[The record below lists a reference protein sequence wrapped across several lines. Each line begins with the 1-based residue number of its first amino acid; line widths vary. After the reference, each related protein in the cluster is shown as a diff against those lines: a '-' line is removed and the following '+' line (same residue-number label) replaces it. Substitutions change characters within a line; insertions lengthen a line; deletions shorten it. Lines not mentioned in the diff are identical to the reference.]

1 MTENNRKQQSRDEGL
16 KSLLLRA
23 RTTSP
28 RFRMPFLAEDTERMM
43 LAAYEA
49 EVESRGNAF
58 LDDDHI
64 RNVIAIVS
72 RELSGNM
79 PKAGMFLCGMCGNGK
94 TTMLLA
100 FQNLLNLLTDRGYF
114 KMLNDYGLQTRIS
127 VKSAVDIMDM
137 ARDDKRSYRML
148 RERSMLAID
157 DLGREDVN
165 LREYGNNTS
174 PIIDLIEFR
183 YREQLFTAV
192 SSNLTPREITEKY
205 GIRVADRFREMFI
218 VVPFTKETS
227 YRK

>member
-1 MTENNRKQQSRDEGL
+1 
-16 KSLLLRA
+16 
-23 RTTSP
+23 
-28 RFRMPFLAEDTERMM
+28 M

-64 RNVIAIVS
+64 RNVIATVS

>member
-1 MTENNRKQQSRDEGL
+1 MTANSKQQCRDEGL

-23 RTTSP
+23 RITSP
-28 RFRMPFLAEDTERMM
+28 RFRMPFSVSDTERML

-49 EVESRGNAF
+49 EVEARGNEF
-58 LDDDHI
+58 NYDEHI
-64 RNVIAIVS
+64 HKVISTIS
-72 RELSGNM
+72 EELSLKM
-79 PKAGMFLCGMCGNGK
+79 PKPGFFLCGLCGNGK
-94 TTMLLA
+94 TTFLLA
-100 FQNLLNLLTDRGYF
+100 FQNLLNLLTNKGYF
-114 KMLNDYGLQTRIS
+114 RSLNDTGMQTQIAI
-127 VKSAVDIMDM
+127 KSAVDIMDI
-137 ARDDKRSYRML
+137 ARDEKRLYRVL

-183 YREQLFTAV
+183 YREQLFTAI
-192 SSNLTPREITEKY
+192 SSNLTPKEITDKY

>member
-1 MTENNRKQQSRDEGL
+1 
-16 KSLLLRA
+16 
-23 RTTSP
+23 
-28 RFRMPFLAEDTERMM
+28 MPFLAEDTERMM

-64 RNVIAIVS
+64 RNVIATVS
-72 RELSGNM
+72 RELSENM